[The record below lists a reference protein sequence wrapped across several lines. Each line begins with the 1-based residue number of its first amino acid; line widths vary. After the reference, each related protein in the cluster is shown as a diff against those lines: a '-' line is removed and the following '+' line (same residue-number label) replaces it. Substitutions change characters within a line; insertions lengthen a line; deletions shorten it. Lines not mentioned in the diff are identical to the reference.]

1 LISTASKCLI
11 PTFDVGLTM
20 ATSDGRTDKRAA
32 VSQKEATIALETL
45 ANLLFLASQ
54 SAADATKV
62 RAYMGGSGECISKL
76 KEFIRQQN
84 PTTH

>member
-1 LISTASKCLI
+1 
-11 PTFDVGLTM
+11 M
-20 ATSDGRTDKRAA
+20 ATSGDRTDRQAA

-54 SAADATKV
+54 SDADATKV
-62 RAYMGGSGECISKL
+62 RVYMGGSGECISKL
-76 KEFIRQQN
+76 KEFISQQN

>member
-1 LISTASKCLI
+1 
-11 PTFDVGLTM
+11 M
-20 ATSDGRTDKRAA
+20 ATSGGRTDKQAT

-54 SAADATKV
+54 SDADASKV

-84 PTTH
+84 PTIH